1 MVSLEAAGPI
11 MARPPGGVRTG
22 LDGGFPTDPSAGR
35 SAGPSAGSP
44 AGREPDRFCRVTLLT
59 ARARMDVSLPTD
71 LTVAELVPMLC
82 DLAGESGPR
91 VSGPSAHPAAN
102 PMAHPT
108 AWCLAAVAGAE
119 LPPRATLGELG
130 VLDGDLLRLRRR
142 AEVPPPPVFDDPVD
156 AVAEVVPALDGT
168 PGPWGR
174 TGEGQVPLAVRPWG
188 DRCRRLAGLT
198 GGGLGMLLAAV
209 LLAAARGPGSEP
221 DPVAAVIAGLA
232 AVAAL
237 AAAVHA
243 VRLDVPA
250 AVLVASGS
258 LPLAAACGFAALP
271 GVPGA
276 GHVLLAAAL
285 AAAAGA
291 AALATLRTPAPVL
304 VGSVP
309 AAALTALTAML
320 AAFDLGS
327 TAGLAAAASAA
338 SVAMLPLLSKLS
350 IRLAG
355 LPAPVVPTTAEEMLA
370 ADAQWQ
376 LDTGEDVRHR
386 SGLAHVYLGGLM
398 IGASVVAGVGAVL
411 AAATGGAAGLVF
423 AAVVVAVLLLRSRAY
438 ATALASGAPMVAGL
452 GTAAALVVGL
462 AAAGPVPLR
471 LTGGVLA
478 LVAASVAV
486 TLVWTGSE
494 RDPSPVARKAVD
506 VVEALLVVATFP
518 LALWVLDLYRTV
530 QGL

>member
-11 MARPPGGVRTG
+11 MARSSGGIRPGARPGPPPGV
-22 LDGGFPTDPSAGR
+22 
-35 SAGPSAGSP
+35 
-44 AGREPDRFCRVTLLT
+44 EIDRFARVTLLT
-59 ARARMDVSLPTD
+59 VRTRMDVSLPTD

-82 DLAGESGPR
+82 ELTGESGPR
-91 VSGPSAHPAAN
+91 AAAGRGGMPGPGPSGA
-102 PMAHPT
+102 PMSHPT

-119 LPPRATLGELG
+119 LPPHATLGELG

-142 AEVPPPPVFDDPVD
+142 AEAPPPPIFDDPVD
-156 AVAEVVPALDGT
+156 AVAEVVPPLDGT
-168 PGPWGR
+168 SGSWAG
-174 TGEGQVPLAVRPWG
+174 GSVAHVPIAVRPWG

-198 GGGLGMLLAAV
+198 SGGIGMLLAAV
-209 LLAAARGPGSEP
+209 LLAGARGTGAAP

-237 AAAVHA
+237 AAASHA
-243 VRLDVPA
+243 VRLDVAA
-250 AVLVASGS
+250 AVVAATGA
-258 LPLAAACGFAALP
+258 LPLAATCGFAALP

-276 GHVLLAAAL
+276 GHLLLASAL

-291 AALATLRTPAPVL
+291 VAVALLRTPAPVL
-304 VGSVP
+304 VGSVL
-309 AAALTALTAML
+309 AAALTALASML
-320 AAFDLGS
+320 ATFDLGS
-327 TAGLAAAASAA
+327 PAGLAAAASAA
-338 SVAMLPLLSKLS
+338 SVALLPMLSKVS

-355 LPAPVVPTTAEEMLA
+355 LPAPVVPTTSEEMLA

-376 LDTGEDVRHR
+376 LDTADDVRHR

-398 IGASVVAGVGAVL
+398 IGSSAVAGAGAVT
-411 AAATGGAAGLVF
+411 AAATGGRGGAVYAG
-423 AAVVVAVLLLRSRAY
+423 VVVAVLLLRSRAY

-452 GTAAALVVGL
+452 ATAAALAVGL
-462 AAAGPVPLR
+462 ATGGPGVLR
-471 LTGGVLA
+471 LTGGVAA
-478 LVAASVAV
+478 LVAAAMAV
-486 TLVWTGSE
+486 TLVWTGAESE
-494 RDPSPVARKAVD
+494 PSPVVRKAVD

>member
-1 MVSLEAAGPI
+1 MASLEAAGPI
-11 MARPPGGVRTG
+11 MARPPGGV
-22 LDGGFPTDPSAGR
+22 SAGVK
-35 SAGPSAGSP
+35 PP
-44 AGREPDRFCRVTLLT
+44 LEVDRFCRVTLLT
-59 ARARMDVSLPTD
+59 ARTRMDVSLPTD

-91 VSGPSAHPAAN
+91 TSGRPAGARQGART
-102 PMAHPT
+102 MAHPT

-142 AEVPPPPVFDDPVD
+142 AEAPPPPVFDDPVD
-156 AVAEVVPALDGT
+156 AVAEVVPPLDGT

-174 TGEGQVPLAVRPWG
+174 PNPSGGEPGHQVPPAVRPWG

-209 LLAAARGPGSEP
+209 LLAAARGLGPAP

-232 AVAAL
+232 SVAAL
-237 AAAVHA
+237 AASVHA
-243 VRLDVPA
+243 VRLDVPT
-250 AVLVASGS
+250 AVLLASGA

-276 GHVLLAAAL
+276 GHLLLAAAL
-285 AAAAGA
+285 VSAAGA
-291 AALATLRTPAPVL
+291 AALAMLRTPAPVL
-304 VGSVP
+304 VGAVP
-309 AAALTALTAML
+309 AAALTALAAML
-320 AAFDLGS
+320 AGFDLGS

-338 SVAMLPLLSKLS
+338 AVATLPLLSKVS

-376 LDTGEDVRHR
+376 LDTGEDIRHR

-398 IGASVVAGVGAVL
+398 MGASAVAGIGAVL
-411 AAATGGAAGLVF
+411 AAVTGGTGGAVF

-452 GTAAALVVGL
+452 GTATALVVGL
-462 AAAGPVPLR
+462 ATAGPPSLR
-471 LTGGVLA
+471 LTGGVLG
-478 LVAASVAV
+478 LVAASTAV

-494 RDPSPVARKAVD
+494 RKPSPVARKAVD
-506 VVEALLVVATFP
+506 VAEALLVVATFP
-518 LALWVLDLYRTV
+518 LALWVLDLYRAV